1 MLEYAPMLQV
11 SYAQN
16 YAVVILQG
24 LAVHQDLYVE
34 MALQKWL
41 WVLLMN
47 ILTRA
52 MTTLSAGIV
61 SSAQSGHE
69 NTEIGDHS
77 GFLRGA

>member
-1 MLEYAPMLQV
+1 
-11 SYAQN
+11 
-16 YAVVILQG
+16 
-24 LAVHQDLYVE
+24 
-34 MALQKWL
+34 
-41 WVLLMN
+41 MN

-77 GFLRGA
+77 GFLRGATQDSHVDPLACETIASCDTVEIRQLNLPSCRCAYASLI